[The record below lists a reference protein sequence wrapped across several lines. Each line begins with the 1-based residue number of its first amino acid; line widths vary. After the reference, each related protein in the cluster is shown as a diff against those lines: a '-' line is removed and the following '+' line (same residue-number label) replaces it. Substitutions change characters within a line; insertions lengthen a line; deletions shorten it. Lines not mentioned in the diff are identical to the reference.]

1 MEWFK
6 KVKENKIYQI
16 IRKMFKAFVVIVLLG
31 FVLVVFLQRFSD
43 NKISFF
49 NYRMF
54 TVISGSMEPKY
65 KIGDV
70 LIAKDMEPSKIKVGD
85 AISYEGK
92 VGTFMNKVITHEVI
106 GIEKDETGKYIF
118 RTKGLANIIEDPI
131 VSEDQLYGVIIYK
144 EPLLSAIYKII
155 QTNMGF
161 YLFIIIPVMYIVGS
175 EIISVLL
182 EKEER
187 RRQPLKEKE

>member
-1 MEWFK
+1 MEWLK
-6 KVKENKIYQI
+6 KLKENKIYQI
-16 IRKMFKAFVVIVLLG
+16 IRKILKVFIVIVLLG

-70 LIAKDMEPSKIKVGD
+70 LIAKDVEASKIKVGD

-92 VGTFMNKVITHEVI
+92 SGTFINKVITHEVI
-106 GIEKDETGKYIF
+106 GIEKDETGKYVF

-161 YLFIIIPVMYIVGS
+161 YLFIIVPIMYIVGS

-182 EKEER
+182 EKEEK